1 MNHLVMPVFMAVPK
15 PMLTEFGIDRRLEI
29 CDALCVF
36 IARLLSGGCFLR
48 YGLAKVSFKWLKTAL
63 MRGIKMAPSGLMSS
77 RGFLPHCF
85 ISYLLYRAKN
95 GSLFMT
101 TGGAVLK

>member
-1 MNHLVMPVFMAVPK
+1 MAVSK
-15 PMLTEFGIDRRLEI
+15 PMLTEFGIDHRLEI

-36 IARLLSGGCFLR
+36 VARLLSGGCFLR

-63 MRGIKMAPSGLMSS
+63 MRGIKMVPSGLMSS

-85 ISYLLYRAKN
+85 ISYLRQHLYHAKN

-101 TGGAVLK
+101 TGEAALK